1 MAKLNKREIETIA
14 RRFSKKIQNA
24 SLQKLETV
32 SKNIPAYKMMV
43 KQYALEQKYAKLRN
57 EAYDAF
63 CESRDK
69 LNANPKL
76 KGYEWDSRYQ
86 GGAGNYKLEL
96 EYRSGTWVLQN
107 EIEDEIVIQMVAKDN
122 DIEAVEKAILKMYEV

>member
-14 RRFSKKIQNA
+14 RRFSKKIQDA

-43 KQYALEQKYAKLRN
+43 KQYALEEKYAKLRN
-57 EAYDAF
+57 EAHKAF
-63 CESRDK
+63 CESRDI

-86 GGAGNYKLEL
+86 GGAGNYKLGL
-96 EYRSGTWVLQN
+96 EYGSASWVLRDS
-107 EIEDEIVIQMVAKDN
+107 IEDEIIIQMVAKDN
-122 DIEAVEKAILKMYEV
+122 DIEAVEKAILEMFQV

>member
-14 RRFSKKIQNA
+14 RRFSKKIQEA

-43 KQYALEQKYAKLRN
+43 KQYALEKKYSKLSN
-57 EAYDAF
+57 EAHKAF
-63 CESRDK
+63 CESRDQ

-76 KGYEWDSRYQ
+76 KGYEWDSRYT
-86 GGAGNYKLEL
+86 GGRSNYTLEL
-96 EYRSGTWVLQN
+96 QYRSGSWVLQN